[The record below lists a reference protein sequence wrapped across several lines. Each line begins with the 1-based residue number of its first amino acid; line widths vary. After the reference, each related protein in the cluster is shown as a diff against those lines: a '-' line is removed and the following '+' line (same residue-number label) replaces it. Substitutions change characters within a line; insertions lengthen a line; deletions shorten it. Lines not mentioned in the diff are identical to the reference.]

1 MEKMELQ
8 ECIVFLLAKTSQA
21 GYRFWGSYIS
31 EMNVT
36 TVQAMVLILLNRKEG
51 VTSKELGDQTQL
63 DSATMT
69 GLLDRLSALGL
80 IEKRQNPKDRRTI
93 LVYLTKEG
101 REKAER
107 LDVLFDR
114 AHDEFVSC
122 LTLQESETLRENLK
136 RILDFHA
143 TGKNLKKDLIIG

>member
-1 MEKMELQ
+1 MELKD
-8 ECIVFLLAKTSQA
+8 CIVFLLAKTSQA
-21 GYRFWGSYIS
+21 GYRFWGSFIS

-51 VTSKELGDQTQL
+51 VPSRELGEQTQL

-69 GLLDRLSALGL
+69 GLLDRLAALGL
-80 IEKRQNPKDRRTI
+80 IEKKQNPKDRRTI

-101 REKAER
+101 KEKAGK
-107 LDVLFDR
+107 LDVLFDK

-122 LTLQESETLRENLK
+122 LSFEESEALRENLK
-136 RILDFHA
+136 RILDFHSVPKA
-143 TGKNLKKDLIIG
+143 SR

>member
-8 ECIVFLLAKTSQA
+8 DCIVFLLAKTSQA
-21 GYRFWGSYIS
+21 GYRFWGSFIS

-51 VTSKELGDQTQL
+51 VTSKELGEQTQL

-69 GLLDRLSALGL
+69 GLLDRLAALGL
-80 IEKRQNPKDRRTI
+80 IEKKQNPKDRRTI
-93 LVYLTKEG
+93 LVFLTKDG
-101 REKAER
+101 RVKAEK
-107 LDVLFDR
+107 LDVLFDK
-114 AHDEFVSC
+114 AHNEFISC
-122 LTLQESETLRENLK
+122 LSAGESETLRENLK

-143 TGKNLKKDLIIG
+143 TGKGK

>member
-1 MEKMELQ
+1 MGKMELQ
-8 ECIVFLLAKTSQA
+8 DCIVFLLAKTSQA
-21 GYRFWGSYIS
+21 GYRFWGSFIS

-51 VTSKELGDQTQL
+51 VTSRELGEQTQL

-69 GLLDRLSALGL
+69 GLLDRLAALSL
-80 IEKRQNPKDRRTI
+80 IEKKQNPKDRRTI

-101 REKAER
+101 KEKAGK
-107 LDVLFDR
+107 LDILFDK
-114 AHDEFVSC
+114 AHDEFISC
-122 LTLQESETLRENLK
+122 LTARESDILRENLK

-143 TGKNLKKDLIIG
+143 LGKSR